1 MTSHDATRDEGA
13 RGDGAGVHE
22 PDDRGKQLRATAEE
36 FLRAWDLRRDGTAR
50 SGEAGI
56 LLPVR
61 TADGERAALKVQ
73 APSPEVDAAVRG
85 LAAWDGRGIVRLL
98 RSEASR
104 GAMLLER
111 LDADR
116 SLEAVG
122 EDEAV
127 RVVGALLS
135 RLHGTPPVAGLP
147 RLEVVVQEMLDA
159 ADTARVLPTEDRR
172 RVDRW
177 VGEVAAL
184 ARESGDR
191 FLHWD
196 LHFGNVLAGTR
207 EPWLAIDPEP
217 LVGDAGFDLWPAL
230 DSGWSSDPTAVDAAA
245 IVRRRFDVLTD
256 MLELERPRA
265 ATWTRARLLQNTLWD
280 IEDGKPFI
288 DPAAVVLDDAL
299 S

>member
-1 MTSHDATRDEGA
+1 MTSHEGP
-13 RGDGAGVHE
+13 DHTGAGAQE
-22 PDDRGKQLRATAEE
+22 PDRAERLCATAEE

-50 SGEAGI
+50 SGEAGM

-61 TADGERAALKVQ
+61 AADGERAALKVQ

-85 LAAWDGRGIVRLL
+85 LAAWDGRGIVRML
-98 RSEASR
+98 RSEAAR

-116 SLEAVG
+116 SLESVG
-122 EDEAV
+122 EDEAI
-127 RVVGALLS
+127 RVVGGLLA
-135 RLHGTPPVAGLP
+135 RLHSTPPVAGLP
-147 RLEVVVQEMLDA
+147 RLEAVVQEMLDA
-159 ADTARVLPTEDRR
+159 ADTARVLPAEDRR

-177 VGEVAAL
+177 TGAVAELAHDAGE
-184 ARESGDR
+184 R

-230 DSGWSSDPTAVDAAA
+230 DSGWSSDPRAVDAAA
-245 IVRRRFDVLTD
+245 IVRRRFDLLTD
-256 MLELERPRA
+256 ILELERPRA

-299 S
+299 T